1 MDTAEKLMILGDAA
15 KYDASC
21 SSSGSYRKNTNG
33 GIGSGTPAGCCHTF
47 TQDGRCISLLKV
59 LMSNYCIYDCKYCI
73 NRSSN
78 DVKRAAFTPSELAQ
92 LTIEFYKRNY
102 IEGLFLSSGVIK
114 NPDYTMER
122 MTEVLVLL
130 RKKYKFN
137 GYIHVKAIPGA
148 DPYLI
153 RQAGLLADRMSVN
166 IELPSEESLKKLAP
180 QKSRANI
187 LTPMKYMT
195 EKITENKSELALY
208 RHAPKFIP
216 SGQSTQM
223 IIGASPDSDRQ
234 ILRLAEGLYKKYSLK
249 RVYYSAYVPMNDD
262 SALPSIYTKPP
273 LLREH
278 RMYQADWLMRFYGFS
293 AEELLDEN
301 RENFSVNLDP
311 KADWALNNM
320 SLFPVDVNNAPYQML
335 LRVPGIGVKSAKR
348 ICKARR
354 VASLDFDSL
363 KRIGVVLKRA
373 QFFITVKGRY
383 LNNFPQRLSFI
394 ETNLSIGEKVMTGQ
408 FIQTSMFDGSLL
420 TEALR

>member
-1 MDTAEKLMILGDAA
+1 MNTSEKLMILGDAA

-59 LMSNYCIYDCKYCI
+59 LMTNYCIYDCKYCI

-78 DVKRAAFTPSELAQ
+78 DVKRAAFTPTELAE

-137 GYIHVKAIPGA
+137 GYIHIKAIPGA
-148 DPYLI
+148 DCELI
-153 RQAGLLADRMSVN
+153 RRAGLLADRMSVN
-166 IELPSEESLKKLAP
+166 IELPSEESLTKLAP
-180 QKSRANI
+180 QKSRTNI
-187 LTPMKYMT
+187 LIPMKYMT
-195 EKITENKSELALY
+195 EKIAENKSELTVY
-208 RHAPKFIP
+208 RHTPKFIP

-223 IIGASPDSDRQ
+223 IIGASPDSDLK
-234 ILRLAEGLYKKYSLK
+234 ILRLAEGLYKKYALK
-249 RVYYSAYVPMNDD
+249 RVYYSAYIPMNDD
-262 SALPSIYTKPP
+262 SALPSLNTKPP

-278 RMYQADWLMRFYGFS
+278 RMYQADWLMRFYGFR
-293 AEELLDEN
+293 AEELLNEE

-311 KADWALNNM
+311 KADWALSNM
-320 SLFPVDVNNAPYQML
+320 GLFPVDVNTAPYEML
-335 LRVPGIGVKSAKR
+335 LRVPGIGVKSAMR

-354 VASLDFDSL
+354 VAKLDFDSL

-373 QFFITVKGRY
+373 QFFITVKGKY
-383 LNNFPQRLSFI
+383 LNAFPQKRSFV
-394 ETNLSIGEKVMTGQ
+394 ETNLSIGEKLPSDR
-408 FIQTSMFDGSLL
+408 FIQTSLFDGPLL
-420 TEALR
+420 TEAL